1 MLDLRRLK
9 VFCEVARLRSFSAAA
24 ASLDYSQ
31 PAVSH
36 HVSRL
41 ELEVGVQ
48 LLERRNPGGVML
60 TPAGRALA
68 SHAERLLAQMS
79 EAEAEL
85 AEISSAVDNRVRLG
99 AFPTAGAT
107 IVADALVR
115 VRMHRPELAVTLVEG
130 EPRETIERLRSRH
143 IDIGVVFD
151 DPSHPIPADDQCE
164 VRYLYDDLLLMAL
177 PRRHPLAR
185 EEIVDLMDLRDDDWI
200 AGAGPE
206 TPCSLILAAACQAV
220 GYEPR
225 IAFSSG
231 NYQVVQRLVA
241 AGVGIALVPELALL
255 GAHPEVVTRQIAPA
269 TPYRRVA
276 VATRGYS
283 SPGVE
288 VMLTHL
294 EGVCREYAGDLGN
307 LVLSRGGANGDAHQH
322 LL

>member
-9 VFCEVARLRSFSAAA
+9 VFSEVARLRSFSAAA

-36 HVSRL
+36 HMSRL

-48 LLERRNPGGVML
+48 LLERRNPGGVTL
-60 TPAGRALA
+60 TPAGHALLR
-68 SHAERLLAQMS
+68 HAEILLAQIAD
-79 EAEAEL
+79 AEAEL
-85 AEISSAVDNRVRLG
+85 AQISAAVENRVRLG

-107 IVADALVR
+107 LVADALVR
-115 VRMHRPELAVTLVEG
+115 VRAHRPELAVSLVEG
-130 EPRETIERLRSRH
+130 EPTETMERLKSRH

-151 DPSHPIPADDQCE
+151 DPLHPLPADDQIDI
-164 VRYLYDDLLLMAL
+164 RYLYDDPLLLAL

-185 EEIVDLMDLRDDDWI
+185 AEAVDLVDLRDDEWI

-206 TPCSLILAAACQAV
+206 TPCSLILAAACQAA

-241 AGVGIALVPELALL
+241 AGVGIALVPELALS
-255 GAHPEVVTRQIAPA
+255 GAHPEVVTRRIAPV
-269 TPYRRVA
+269 TPHRRVG
-276 VATRGYS
+276 VATRGGC
-283 SPGVE
+283 SPGLELV
-288 VMLTHL
+288 LTYI
-294 EGVCREYAGDLGN
+294 EAVCREYRGELGN
-307 LVLSRGGANGDAHQH
+307 LVLSRGGAVPAQYAGR
-322 LL
+322 